1 MRRCS
6 MPLYDFVCE
15 DCKEKFTKTMH
26 FDELEKSEVKCPH
39 CGSTKVHREVAAFFA
54 ATSKKS

>member
-1 MRRCS
+1 